1 MTPRILAL
9 ATGMVVSWF
18 PVLGKTGEA
27 QGVLEGRSRE
37 PGISLWTWQ
46 GIKSLFTIQ
55 VETSNTQ
62 ADI

>member
-1 MTPRILAL
+1 MTPRILTL

-18 PVLGKTGEA
+18 PELGKTGEA
-27 QGVLEGRSRE
+27 QGVWEGRSRE
-37 PGISLWTWQ
+37 PGISLWAWQ